1 MGSHS
6 HITVHNISRIY
17 CYTRGS
23 RIRYNIL
30 KKERNILRSFAK
42 ERNVSAFFPVLHK
55 RTGRSLG
62 SFLFFAKEQD
72 VLYVIFCSFE
82 KNGKESST
90 GLGTLFFSVRYVTI
104 FPF

>member
-42 ERNVSAFFPVLHK
+42 ERNVPAFFPVLYKERDDLWALSRSLQKNRTFFTLFFVLLK
-55 RTGRSLG
+55 RTGSKKRMFRS
-62 SFLFFAKEQD
+62 FP
-72 VLYVIFCSFE
+72 
-82 KNGKESST
+82 
-90 GLGTLFFSVRYVTI
+90 FFS
-104 FPF
+104 